1 LPAGERTVKDGLRIS
16 DSQRQESPVA
26 EMQYS
31 RREIVTLM
39 RRTGYRELA
48 DEAERVL
55 PDPIDSDQLEA
66 FAQSHGVTKDDI
78 ISEMGGSP

>member
-1 LPAGERTVKDGLRIS
+1 ME
-16 DSQRQESPVA
+16 
-26 EMQYS
+26 YS

-39 RRTGYRELA
+39 RRTGYTELA

-55 PDPIDSDQLEA
+55 PDPIDSDQLVA
-66 FAQSHGVTKDDI
+66 FAQAHGLNRDDF

>member
-1 LPAGERTVKDGLRIS
+1 LRIS

-55 PDPIDSDQLEA
+55 PDPIDPDQLEA
-66 FAQSHGVTKDDI
+66 FAQAHGVTKDDI